1 MKKNESVQ
9 GKDSHLIT
17 NEDTKVVENFGTAPI
32 DSIAAFSP
40 GMQESD
46 GNMQSSFQTEGTVPF
61 HWAVSLIIIPF
72 ALNYSYLLGLVNWTC
87 VEIWMLSFF
96 II

>member
-9 GKDSHLIT
+9 GKDSHSIT
-17 NEDTKVVENFGTAPI
+17 NEDTKVVENFGTGPI

-61 HWAVSLIIIPF
+61 HRAVSRIVIPF
-72 ALNYSYLLGLVNWTC
+72 ALNYSYLLGFVN
-87 VEIWMLSFF
+87 
-96 II
+96 

>member
-9 GKDSHLIT
+9 GKDSHSIT

-61 HWAVSLIIIPF
+61 KPHCYTICPELQLSSWFSE
-72 ALNYSYLLGLVNWTC
+72 LNLC
-87 VEIWMLSFF
+87 
-96 II
+96 